1 MVSGAI
7 DLESRDRRRCSPL
20 MLRNQG
26 LGECLAMM
34 CTSCGKKG
42 IDGAYS
48 AKSIIQLNLPGKD
61 CKKSI

>member
-7 DLESRDRRRCSPL
+7 DLESKDRRRCSPL

-26 LGECLAMM
+26 LEEWLPTM
-34 CTSCGKKG
+34 CTSCGKKS
-42 IDGAYS
+42 IKGAYP

-61 CKKSI
+61 DKKSI